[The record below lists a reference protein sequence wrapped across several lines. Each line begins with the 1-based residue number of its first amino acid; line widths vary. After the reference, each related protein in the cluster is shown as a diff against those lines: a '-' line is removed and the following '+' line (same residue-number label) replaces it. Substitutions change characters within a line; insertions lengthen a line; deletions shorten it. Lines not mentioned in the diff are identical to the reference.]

1 MQEHKFWEEAFR
13 VYERGVA
20 LFRYPHVKDIWSAY
34 LAHFVARYKGTKL
47 ERARDLFRQALDQAR
62 PVRLGKCS
70 VVNESEPVLCF

>member
-1 MQEHKFWEEAFR
+1 M
-13 VYERGVA
+13 YERGVA

-62 PVRLGKCS
+62 PVRLGTCS
-70 VVNESEPVLCF
+70 VVNDIRARVLCS